1 MKAIVRDILL
11 ALLLALAISLLI
23 RPTIVKE
30 ISMVPTLDENNYLM
44 IAKQS
49 YRFGDVARDDIIVF
63 HSSLMDDQGKEKL
76 LIKRIIGIPGDV
88 LTISN
93 GKVYRNGNRI
103 QEPYIMGGIEGET
116 NGELYNY
123 IVPENFVFVMG
134 DNREVSL
141 DSRSEEVG
149 PVRISDIIG
158 KAFFRLYPFDK
169 IGGI

>member
-30 ISMVPTLDENNYLM
+30 ISMVPTLGEENYLM
-44 IAKQS
+44 ISKQS

-63 HSSLMDDQGKEKL
+63 HSNLMDDEGKEKL
-76 LIKRIIGIPGDV
+76 LIKRIIGVPGDV
-88 LTISN
+88 LTISE
-93 GKVYRNGNRI
+93 GKVYRNGYRI

-116 NGELYNY
+116 GGDLYNY
-123 IVPENFVFVMG
+123 VVPENFVFVMG

-141 DSRSEEVG
+141 DSRAEEVG

-158 KAFFRLYPFDK
+158 KAFFRLYPFDQ

>member
-63 HSSLMDDQGKEKL
+63 HSNLMDDEGREKL
-76 LIKRIIGIPGDV
+76 LIKRVIGIPGDV
-88 LTISN
+88 LTISD
-93 GKVYRNGNRI
+93 GDVYRNGNRI
-103 QEPYIMGGIEGET
+103 QEPYIMGGVEGET

-123 IVPENFVFVMG
+123 VVPENFVFVMG

-158 KAFFRLYPFDK
+158 KAFFRLYPFDQ

>member
-1 MKAIVRDILL
+1 MKAIVRDIVL

-30 ISMVPTLDENNYLM
+30 ISMLPSLEEENYLM
-44 IAKQS
+44 VSKQA

-63 HSSLMDDQGKEKL
+63 HSDMMDEEGKEKL

-88 LTISN
+88 LTITN
-93 GKVYRNGNRI
+93 GRVYRNGYRI

-116 NGELYNY
+116 SGEIYNY
-123 IVPENFVFVMG
+123 VVPEGFVFVMG

-141 DSRSEEVG
+141 DSRAEEVG
-149 PVRISDIIG
+149 PIRISDIIG
-158 KAFFRLYPFDK
+158 KAFFRLYPFDE

>member
-1 MKAIVRDILL
+1 MKAIVRDIVL

-30 ISMVPTLDENNYLM
+30 ISMLPSLEEENYLM
-44 IAKQS
+44 ISKQA

-63 HSSLMDDQGKEKL
+63 HSDMMDEEGKEKL

-88 LTISN
+88 LTITN
-93 GKVYRNGNRI
+93 GRVYRNGYRI

-116 NGELYNY
+116 SGEIYNY
-123 IVPENFVFVMG
+123 IVPEGFVFVMG

-141 DSRSEEVG
+141 DSRAEEVG
-149 PVRISDIIG
+149 PIRISDIIG
-158 KAFFRLYPFDK
+158 KAFFRLYPFDE

>member
-1 MKAIVRDILL
+1 MKSIILDIV
-11 ALLLALAISLLI
+11 LALALAFMISLLI

-30 ISMVPTLDENNYLM
+30 ISMMPTLGEQNYLM
-44 IAKQS
+44 ISKQS

-63 HSSLMDDQGKEKL
+63 HSSLTDDKGKEKL

-88 LTISN
+88 LTISD
-93 GKVYRNGNRI
+93 GKVYRNGFRI

-116 NGELYNY
+116 SGDLRNY
-123 IVPENFVFVMG
+123 VVPDNFVFVMG

-158 KAFFRLYPFDK
+158 KAFFRLYPFDQ

>member
-44 IAKQS
+44 IAKQA
-49 YRFGDVARDDIIVF
+49 YQFGDVARDDIVVF
-63 HSSLMDDQGKEKL
+63 HSNLTDDEGKEKL

-93 GKVYRNGNRI
+93 GSVYRNGNRI
-103 QEPYIMGGIEGET
+103 QEPYIMGGIDGET

-123 IVPENFVFVMG
+123 VVPENFVFVMG

-149 PVRISDIIG
+149 PVRISDILG
-158 KAFFRLYPFDK
+158 KAFFRLYPFDQ

>member
-1 MKAIVRDILL
+1 MKAIVRDIVL

-30 ISMVPTLDENNYLM
+30 ISMLPSLEEENYLM
-44 IAKQS
+44 ISKQA

-63 HSSLMDDQGKEKL
+63 HSDMMDEEGKEKL

-88 LTISN
+88 LTITN
-93 GKVYRNGNRI
+93 GRVYRNGYRI

-116 NGELYNY
+116 SGELYNY
-123 IVPENFVFVMG
+123 IVPEGFVFVMG

-141 DSRSEEVG
+141 DSRAEEVG
-149 PVRISDIIG
+149 PIRISDIIG
-158 KAFFRLYPFDK
+158 KAFFRLYPLDE

>member
-44 IAKQS
+44 VAKQS
-49 YRFGDVARDDIIVF
+49 YRFGDVERDDIIVF
-63 HSSLMDDQGKEKL
+63 HSNLMDDEGKEKL

-88 LTISN
+88 LTISDGN
-93 GKVYRNGNRI
+93 VYRNGNRI
-103 QEPYIMGGIEGET
+103 LEPYIMGGIKGKT
-116 NGELYNY
+116 NGSLYNY
-123 IVPENFVFVMG
+123 VVPENFVFVMG

-158 KAFFRLYPFDK
+158 KAFFKLYPFDE

>member
-1 MKAIVRDILL
+1 MKAIVRDIVL

-30 ISMVPTLDENNYLM
+30 ISMLPSLEEENYLM
-44 IAKQS
+44 ISKQA

-63 HSSLMDDQGKEKL
+63 HSDMMDEAGKEKL

-88 LTISN
+88 LTITN
-93 GKVYRNGNRI
+93 GRVYRNGYRI

-116 NGELYNY
+116 SGELYNY
-123 IVPENFVFVMG
+123 IVPEGFVFVMG

-141 DSRSEEVG
+141 DSRAEEVG
-149 PVRISDIIG
+149 PIRISDIIG
-158 KAFFRLYPFDK
+158 KAFFRLYPFDE